1 MRSYGSIV
9 NKKRQQNGMALGG
22 IGTGTVEIHQDGV
35 LRDWHVFNSGKWAST
50 NPARNKVENLHDY
63 DQHVMPFHIRTRQGN
78 DLPKIRKLSHDSES
92 SDFRSMMYSWHKEIQ
107 QIRYDASFP
116 ICELAYAD
124 DSLPVSIRAEYIAPF
139 VPLDSRTSGT
149 PGFYILFH
157 IANVTGENVEVS
169 LLGKLKNPINRGQSR
184 RELRNRLDASGDRLT
199 VTMGSDATGAHRHN
213 GSMSVSVSGGENS
226 CIQSDFSS
234 YFANYVL
241 YGDFG
246 VTEQSYLFDFRE
258 TGRLPNLGFET
269 LPEHLMAIT
278 DEQLEQFG
286 DMQLDELMR
295 EIRKTASAD
304 SPYRRI
310 LEIDQ
315 DLLADQTG
323 KRKYVR
329 MMIKQM
335 REMAADADGR
345 ETWGDA
351 ALCSSV
357 TLEPGERKTIQ
368 FIVSWHFPNHYSD
381 MGRFV
386 GHMYANWFNDAGE
399 VNRYLAENSGDVLQ
413 RVRAFADELN
423 CSDAHPSLANHWT
436 HQLNTLIKC
445 SWWSKH
451 GDFAI
456 WEGYGSCGFHTM
468 DITYQGSFNILALF
482 PDLQLGQMELG
493 AKFQREDG
501 RVHHFFAPDF
511 CAVDNGF
518 DRVDMNPQYVL
529 LVCRD
534 YLWTGNLD
542 YVRGLWGSIVKAM
555 DSIEALDRDGDGLPD
570 TETESNTYDAWQFR
584 GTPSYIS
591 SLWLAALLAAS
602 RLADDLGEQRL
613 KLKWQ
618 AILENGKRHFEAKL
632 WNNEYFSLWV
642 DGETRDE
649 CCMADQLDGQ
659 WYAKLIGLGDF
670 IAEPKAKAALQAV
683 LRYNYHC
690 ETGLINAVY
699 PEQAKPT
706 LYTYRN
712 VQAEANWSGIEFA
725 FASALFEYGMA
736 EQAIELSDNVDR
748 RYFQAGRIFNHE
760 ECGDHYYR
768 AMSGWS
774 LLLSATGF
782 KLDVPKGQVEFAPSS
797 ERMKAPW
804 FAPTGFGRFAKSTD
818 TFELTCRAG
827 ELKFDTLIL
836 DILPANKQVRVNGET
851 TLYEALADSGRIAIR
866 FDQTVVLTPGCTFV
880 VNGAG

>member
-1 MRSYGSIV
+1 MMQNYGSIV

-22 IGTGTVEIHQDGV
+22 IGTGTVEIQQDGA
-35 LRDWHVFNSGKWAST
+35 LREWHIFNLGKWAST
-50 NPARNKVENLHDY
+50 NPVKNNAENLHDY
-63 DQHVMPFHIRTRQGN
+63 DRHVMPFHIRTKQRE
-78 DLPKIRKLSHDSES
+78 DLPKIRKLSHDSEAA
-92 SDFRSMMYSWHKEIQ
+92 DFRSMMYSWHKEINE
-107 QIRYDASFP
+107 IRYNASFP
-116 ICELAYAD
+116 ICELTYAD
-124 DSLPVSIRAEYIAPF
+124 DSLPVSIRSEFVSPF
-139 VPLDSRTSGT
+139 VPLDSRASGT

-157 IANVTGENVEVS
+157 IANITNESVEVS
-169 LLGKLKNPINRGQSR
+169 LLGKLKNPINRGRNHRQ
-184 RELRNRLDASGDRLT
+184 LRNRLDASGDRLT
-199 VTMGSDATGAHRHN
+199 LTMSSDATDVHQQN
-213 GSMSVSVSGGENS
+213 GSLSFSVSGGENS
-226 CIQSDFSS
+226 YIQSDFSN

-246 VTEQSYLFDFRE
+246 VTEQSYLFGFRE
-258 TGRLPNLGFET
+258 TGRLPNLGYET
-269 LPEHLMAIT
+269 LPEHLMSIT
-278 DEQLEQFG
+278 DEQLEQFC
-286 DMQLDELMR
+286 DMQLDELMK
-295 EIRKTASAD
+295 EILKAASAE

-315 DLLADQTG
+315 DLLADRTG
-323 KRKYVR
+323 KMKFVR
-329 MMIKQM
+329 LMIQQM
-335 REMAADADGR
+335 REMSADGGGH
-345 ETWGDA
+345 EAWGDA
-351 ALCSSV
+351 ALCSSI
-357 TLEPGERKTIQ
+357 TLKPGEQKTIQ
-368 FIVSWHFPNHYSD
+368 FVVSWHFPNHYSD
-381 MGRFV
+381 QGRLV
-386 GHMYANWFNDAGE
+386 GHMYANWFDDARE
-399 VNRYLAENSGDVLQ
+399 VNRYLAENSDDVLN
-413 RVRAFADELN
+413 RVRAFAAELG
-423 CSDAHPSLANHWT
+423 CSDTHPSLANHWT
-436 HQLNTLIKC
+436 YQLNTLIKC
-445 SWWSKH
+445 SWWSRQ

-493 AKFQREDG
+493 AKFQRQDG
-501 RVHHFFAPDF
+501 RVHHFFTPDF
-511 CAVDNGF
+511 CSVDNGF

-534 YLWTGNLD
+534 YLWTGNVD
-542 YVRGLWGSIVKAM
+542 YVRRLWNSIVMAM

-602 RLADDLGEQRL
+602 RMADDLGEQQL

-618 AILENGKRHFEAKL
+618 SLLEKGKRNFEAKL

-670 IAEPKAKAALQAV
+670 IAEPRVKVAL
-683 LRYNYHC
+683 RSIFRHNYHP

-699 PEQAKPT
+699 PKQAKPT

-725 FASALFEYGMA
+725 FASALMEYGMD
-736 EQAIELSDNVDR
+736 EQAIEISDNVDQ
-748 RYFQAGRIFNHE
+748 RYFHAGRIFNHE

-782 KLDVPKGQVEFAPSS
+782 KLDAPKGQVEFAPSARS
-797 ERMKAPW
+797 MKAPW
-804 FAPTGFGRFAKSTD
+804 FAPSGFGHFMKSTD
-818 TFELTCRAG
+818 TFELICRTG
-827 ELKFDTLIL
+827 ELRFDTLIL
-836 DILPANKQVRVNGET
+836 DIIPTNKQVRVNGEVMH
-851 TLYEALADSGRIAIR
+851 YEALGGSGRIAIR
-866 FDQTVVLTPGCTFV
+866 FDQTVVLTPGSPFV
-880 VNGAG
+880 VK